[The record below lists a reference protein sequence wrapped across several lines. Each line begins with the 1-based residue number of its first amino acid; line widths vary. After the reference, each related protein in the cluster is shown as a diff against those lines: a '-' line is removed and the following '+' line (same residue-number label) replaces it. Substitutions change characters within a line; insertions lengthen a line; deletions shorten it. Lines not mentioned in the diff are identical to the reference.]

1 MLKNNKTILVTGG
14 AGRIGSAIAK
24 DLIKKGYNVLLG
36 DIDNKK
42 LLRIKNKLNSKKLE
56 IYHSNLGV

>member
-24 DLIKKGYNVLLG
+24 DLIKKGYNV
-36 DIDNKK
+36 
-42 LLRIKNKLNSKKLE
+42 E
-56 IYHSNLGV
+56 NLMSFPGH